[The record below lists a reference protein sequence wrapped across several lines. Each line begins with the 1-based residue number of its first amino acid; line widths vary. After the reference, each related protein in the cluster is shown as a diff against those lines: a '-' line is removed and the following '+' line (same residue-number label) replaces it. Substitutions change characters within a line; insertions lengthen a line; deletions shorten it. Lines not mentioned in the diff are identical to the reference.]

1 MWQKCTEKWR
11 KLSTEGKALSIVVA
25 SLVVILLAFSFL
37 PIMRVPYEVEETYQ
51 ATETYYVQDSYTVEE
66 SYIVTEYYTDI
77 EIYCDQEPPCQ
88 ENIPIDYT
96 VISGQGVNYFEFDG
110 RPACRVGLVIEN
122 TDTES
127 GEFTVEALITLRG
140 DLTTTI
146 SASNYIAA
154 GDTKTIIAYYHGE
167 ALKTLYSFSYSVTA
181 PTKPN
186 QSYREEEVAKEREVI
201 EYGEVT
207 KYEYTPVE
215 VMVLKTRTVTD
226 YKRVSLLDY
235 LISY

>member
-11 KLSTEGKALSIVVA
+11 NLSTEGKALAIVIA

-51 ATETYYVQDSYTVEE
+51 TTETYYVQDSYTVEE

-122 TDTES
+122 TDAR
-127 GEFTVEALITLRG
+127 GGIFTVESLITLRG

-146 SASNYIAA
+146 SASKYIDA
-154 GDTKTIIAYYHGE
+154 GDTKTITAYYHGE
-167 ALKTLYSFSYSVTA
+167 ALKTLSSFTYSITA
-181 PTKPN
+181 PTKDNP
-186 QSYREEEVAKEREVI
+186 SYREEEVTKEREVI

-215 VMVLKTRTVTD
+215 VTVLKTRTVTD